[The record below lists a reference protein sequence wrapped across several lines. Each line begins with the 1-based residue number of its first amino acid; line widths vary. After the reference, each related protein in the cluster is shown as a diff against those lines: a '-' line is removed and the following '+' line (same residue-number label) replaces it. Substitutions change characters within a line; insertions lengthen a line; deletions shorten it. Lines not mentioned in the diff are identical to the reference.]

1 MKFILLVTLIS
12 VFNQA
17 YALQCSFRTNT
28 PNTVDY
34 GTGVFEG
41 LAVLKDGATSQ
52 TILIKPDNTLV
63 ENFDSQATRTIEE
76 LTALDGSKL
85 ANIIKTNNGGL
96 WANIGIV
103 DISKPSK
110 FIFEAGAVSADGA
123 SIYVMNL
130 LRKHA
135 FTCYT
140 FFNKK

>member
-52 TILIKPDNTLV
+52 TILIKPDNT
-63 ENFDSQATRTIEE
+63 
-76 LTALDGSKL
+76 
-85 ANIIKTNNGGL
+85 
-96 WANIGIV
+96 
-103 DISKPSK
+103 
-110 FIFEAGAVSADGA
+110 
-123 SIYVMNL
+123 
-130 LRKHA
+130 
-135 FTCYT
+135 
-140 FFNKK
+140 